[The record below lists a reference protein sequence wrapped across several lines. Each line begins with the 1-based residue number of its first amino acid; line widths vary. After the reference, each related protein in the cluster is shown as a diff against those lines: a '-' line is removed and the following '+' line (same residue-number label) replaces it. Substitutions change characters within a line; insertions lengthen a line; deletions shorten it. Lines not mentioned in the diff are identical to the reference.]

1 MGRTSPVLQGGVH
14 WCRAVTEGQKRARAF
29 GMRGG
34 TPRSLSISA
43 QLTTAPL
50 LIVGT
55 KTRAG
60 LIVKARLDRKIYKRR
75 IKVLAQEM
83 KVLALEPHL
92 FHGE

>member
-1 MGRTSPVLQGGVH
+1 MSGGNGGP
-14 WCRAVTEGQKRARAF
+14 EARAGF
-29 GMRGG
+29 WYARRDASVALDLGATHYR
-34 TPRSLSISA
+34 P
-43 QLTTAPL
+43 APL
-50 LIVGT
+50 LIVGM